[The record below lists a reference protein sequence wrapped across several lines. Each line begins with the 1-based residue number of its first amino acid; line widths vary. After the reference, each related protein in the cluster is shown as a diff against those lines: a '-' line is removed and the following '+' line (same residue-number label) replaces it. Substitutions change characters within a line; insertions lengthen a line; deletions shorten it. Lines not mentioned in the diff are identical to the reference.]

1 MNVAKGAMTL
11 GFVLLGFFSVN
22 ETGHSALGPAK
33 QKKIKYRTNFGS
45 CPSRSAGQM
54 TLKLIK
60 TFEET
65 GSLKKVKEEIIN
77 QSMPERHFISDYKI
91 SYDPPGCIIFIGLSA
106 KKCNDLCYYINLLF

>member
-1 MNVAKGAMTL
+1 
-11 GFVLLGFFSVN
+11 
-22 ETGHSALGPAK
+22 
-33 QKKIKYRTNFGS
+33 
-45 CPSRSAGQM
+45 M

-91 SYDPPGCIIFIGLSA
+91 SYDPLKNMLRFESS
-106 KKCNDLCYYINLLF
+106 DL